1 MNKTTLYMIVSL
13 ILITVLIYIVLF
25 VPGLNQALKQENSR
39 QLQSVGVIQ
48 EAQQCT
54 SLTTGCDTK
63 IDGLSLA
70 LKFPKNI
77 IYLNSFPIEVSL
89 SGDKQSQIENV
100 KIEFR
105 MLKMNM
111 GINYYQLQQD
121 RGNKILWKGNGVL
134 PICVTGRTDWQAH
147 VEVKIK
153 DKIYKTVFQFEVLPS
168 T

>member
-1 MNKTTLYMIVSL
+1 MNKTTLYIIVSL
-13 ILITVLIYIVLF
+13 ILIPVLLYIVFF
-25 VPGLNQALKQENSR
+25 VPGLNQALKQENAR
-39 QLQSVGVIQ
+39 QLQPVEVIQ
-48 EAQQCT
+48 EAQPCT
-54 SLTTGCDTK
+54 SLTTGCVTK
-63 IDGLSLA
+63 IDGLSIA

-89 SGDKQSQIENV
+89 SGDKQLQVENV

-121 RGNKILWKGNGVL
+121 RGNKFLWKGKGVL

-153 DKIYKTVFQFEVLPS
+153 NKIYKTVFQFEVLSS